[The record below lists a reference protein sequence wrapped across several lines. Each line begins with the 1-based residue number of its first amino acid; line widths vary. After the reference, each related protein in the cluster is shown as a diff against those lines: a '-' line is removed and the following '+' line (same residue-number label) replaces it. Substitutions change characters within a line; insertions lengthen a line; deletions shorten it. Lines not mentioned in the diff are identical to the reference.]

1 MVTFTLSCNFC
12 NKNMTQKFNI
22 NIIFCKIAACEDE
35 RNPTIV
41 SGMQQ
46 KWLQQKYDKNI
57 HRNAIFFNK
66 FLYWIFTNYGIPYQ
80 IFIPVKYIFYTIA
93 PNQLRSIKCST
104 NAIPWHLYFA
114 RYNGISYDLIFILNT
129 HEGRWDIK
137 CRNE

>member
-1 MVTFTLSCNFC
+1 MRFSFISWRCNFYGIEV
-12 NKNMTQKFNI
+12 NI
-22 NIIFCKIAACEDE
+22 KIVLVLLRSKHDLYSIYFCI
-35 RNPTIV
+35 
-41 SGMQQ
+41 S
-46 KWLQQKYDKNI
+46 
-57 HRNAIFFNK
+57 NAIIWLRSLFHATFATKIWHKNSISIWYFVRK
-66 FLYWIFTNYGIPYQ
+66 VAWDAGMIY
-80 IFIPVKYIFYTIA
+80 YIKSSFYTIA